1 MKEWEIRLEK
11 MSDYDKQYLI
21 TGIEDGWI
29 DPSIDD
35 LHIYYK
41 LVGVDE
47 YPIINWLKR
56 LFHEVV
62 DRCTRRKS

>member
-1 MKEWEIRLEK
+1 MKAMKAWETRLEK

-29 DPSIDD
+29 EPNDDD

-41 LVGVDE
+41 LMGIDE
-47 YPIINWLKR
+47 HLIITWFKR
-56 LFHEVV
+56 LFRLESE
-62 DRCTRRKS
+62 DKG